1 MTDNEIMARALVLR
15 EDLGDLTVN
24 LSTAHRNS
32 LEYLYNHA
40 NCVEWTLTCVDADG
54 NMLNCP
60 SFDSEED

>member
-1 MTDNEIMARALVLR
+1 MTDNEIMARALVLK

-40 NCVEWTLTCVDADG
+40 KCVEWTLTCVDADG
-54 NMLNCP
+54 NMLNCIP
-60 SFDSEED
+60 YSEED